1 MKVVINVC
9 FGGFSI
15 SKKAAE
21 FMAEKGSEQAKAE
34 LEQPEGRFYG
44 YGYSEKFPTHY
55 DRSDAL
61 LVEAVETLGKEAN
74 GSCADLS
81 VVTIP
86 DGINWEIDEY
96 DGNETVEEKHR
107 SWR

>member
-21 FMAEKGSEQAKAE
+21 FMAEKGSEQAKAA
-34 LEQPEGRFYG
+34 LESLDVRFYG
-44 YGYSEKFPTHY
+44 YGYSKKFPTYY

-74 GSCADLS
+74 GSYAELS
-81 VVTIP
+81 VVTVP
-86 DGINWEIDEY
+86 DDVDWEIDEY
-96 DGNETVEEKHR
+96 DGNEHVEEKHR
-107 SWR
+107 RWR